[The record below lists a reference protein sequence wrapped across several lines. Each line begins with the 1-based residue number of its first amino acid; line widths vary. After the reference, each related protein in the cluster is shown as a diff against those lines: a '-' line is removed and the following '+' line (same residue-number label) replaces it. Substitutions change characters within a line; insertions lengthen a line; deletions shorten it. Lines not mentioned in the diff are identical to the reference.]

1 MARFVY
7 RVKLTEPD
15 GRIRERD
22 IVACDKWNA
31 IALMLKMWEWTFGEV
46 EIHAEALG
54 EVLE

>member
-31 IALMLKMWEWTFGEV
+31 IALMLEMWDWTFGEV